1 MEKILKTVTEE
12 KNDTE
17 NKDTKEDKN
26 VKKKDTENKGG
37 EENKEIKKKDKESKK
52 IEKEGRNKAS
62 GNNSPREKSKI
73 YILGDSMIKKL
84 NGYFLTKKV
93 RHK

>member
-17 NKDTKEDKN
+17 NNDTKEDKN

-37 EENKEIKKKDKESKK
+37 EEIKPVATIAQGKNRK
-52 IEKEGRNKAS
+52 
-62 GNNSPREKSKI
+62 
-73 YILGDSMIKKL
+73 YI
-84 NGYFLTKKV
+84 F
-93 RHK
+93 